1 MLINNLRFISLAS
14 LLFAGTAF
22 SGTSAP
28 LLAVV
33 EENANHVSIYNPESG
48 KKLGSLEIG
57 FLPHEIAVTKDGKTA
72 YVSNFGIRDYDSGS
86 GTPGA
91 SISVI
96 DLPSLSEQYRL
107 YTFDPADYKD
117 YEQIDSAPHGV
128 KLRPPYENQ
137 LFVNVEKGHKVL
149 VFDVNEKKLVKQ
161 IPVNSNTHNLYFSPD
176 GKTLWLMAGKD
187 GVIRVDADSGQV
199 TGSVTLP
206 TAVRGLKY
214 TPDNRYLMASAVNQI
229 VFIDPDSMTIQRQ
242 FNNLGV
248 GPILYSD
255 ITPDQRYIIA
265 PAAFDHQVIVID
277 VASGKVIKR
286 LVTGLN
292 PINVLISTD
301 GQFAY
306 ISNATDKHISKID
319 LNSFEVTSFRTHEG
333 PNGLA
338 FIPSF
343 KNKAHKT
350 LTLGVAL
357 PFTGSDGL
365 KGREMMR
372 GYEYWRSTLTKA
384 GGLVI
389 DDQAYDVN
397 IVYLDTESQPEK
409 QTTLT
414 QELISQYKVQVL
426 LSTYG
431 DAAYAL
437 EKKQAESAQILIT
450 PKLTEAMPWQPDDLA
465 RGHDYF
471 ITTHLY
477 ERGYIAQYNFK
488 PSSWSAQA
496 TTTGLL
502 LQNALQT
509 AHCLDK
515 DTVTRVFD
523 ENHFDFFY
531 PYNNGSVK

>member
-1 MLINNLRFISLAS
+1 MLIENLRFISLAS
-14 LLFAGTAF
+14 LLFAGSAV
-22 SGTSAP
+22 SGTHAP

-33 EENANHVSIYNPESG
+33 EENASHVSVYNPESG
-48 KKLGSLEIG
+48 KKLGSLEVG
-57 FLPHEIAVTKDGKTA
+57 FLPHEIAVTRDGKTA

-96 DLPSLSEQYRL
+96 DLRGLSEKYRL

-128 KLRPPYENQ
+128 KLRPPHESQ
-137 LFVNVEKGHKVL
+137 LFVNVEKGNKIL

-161 IPVNSNTHNLYFSPD
+161 IPVSPNTHNLFFSPD

-187 GVIRVDADSGQV
+187 GVIRMDADSGQV
-199 TGSVTLP
+199 TGSVSLP
-206 TAVRGLKY
+206 GAVRGLKY
-214 TPDNRYLMASAVNQI
+214 TPDYRYLMASAVNQI

-242 FNNLGV
+242 FDALGV

-255 ITPDQRYIIA
+255 ITPDERYIIA

-277 VASGKVIKR
+277 VATGKVIKR

-292 PINVLISTD
+292 PINVLISPD
-301 GQFAY
+301 GHFAY

-319 LNSFEVTSFRTHEG
+319 LNTFEVTAFRTHEG

-343 KNKAHKT
+343 DNKAHKT

-357 PFTGSDGL
+357 PFTGPDGI

-389 DDQAYDVN
+389 DDEIYDVS

-409 QTTLT
+409 QTSLT
-414 QELISQYKVQVL
+414 KELISQYKVQGL

-431 DAAYAL
+431 DVAYAL
-437 EKKQAESAQILIT
+437 EQKQAEQAQMLIT
-450 PKLTEAMPWQPDDLA
+450 PKLIEPMPWQPDDLA

-477 ERGYIAQYNFK
+477 EQGYIAQYNFK
-488 PSSWSAQA
+488 PSSWSALA

-509 AHCLDK
+509 AHTFDK

-523 ENHFDFFY
+523 ESRFDFFY
-531 PYNNGSVK
+531 PYTGSAR

>member
-1 MLINNLRFISLAS
+1 MLIKNLRFISLAS
-14 LLFAGTAF
+14 YLFTATAF
-22 SGTSAP
+22 SGDQASF
-28 LLAVV
+28 LAVV
-33 EENANHVSIYNPESG
+33 EENANHISIYNPESG
-48 KKLGSLEIG
+48 KKVGSLEIG
-57 FLPHEIAVTKDGKTA
+57 FLPHEIAITKDGKTA

-96 DLPSLSEQYRL
+96 DLPSLSEKYRL

-117 YEQIDSAPHGV
+117 YGQIDSAPHGV

-137 LFVNVEKGHKVL
+137 LFVNIEKGNKVL
-149 VFDVNEKKLVKQ
+149 VFDVNERTLLKQ
-161 IPVNSNTHNLYFSPD
+161 IPVSPNTHNLYFSPD

-199 TGSVTLP
+199 TGSLTLP
-206 TAVRGLKY
+206 SAVRGLKY

-229 VFIDPDSMTIQRQ
+229 VFIDPDTMTIQRK
-242 FNNLGV
+242 FDNLGV

-292 PINVLISTD
+292 PINVLVSPD

-306 ISNATDKHISKID
+306 ISNATDKHVSKIN
-319 LNSFEVTSFRTHEG
+319 LNTFEVSAFRTHEG

-343 KNKAHKT
+343 EKKEHKT
-350 LTLGVAL
+350 LKLGVAL
-357 PFTGSDGL
+357 PFTGQDGL

-389 DDQAYDVN
+389 DEQAYDVS
-397 IVYLDTESQPEK
+397 IVYLDTESQSEK
-409 QTTLT
+409 QIELT
-414 QELISQYKVQVL
+414 NELINQYKVQGL
-426 LSTYG
+426 LSTYSNE
-431 DAAYAL
+431 AYAL
-437 EKKQAESAQILIT
+437 EQKQAELANMLIT
-450 PKLTEAMPWQPDDLA
+450 PKLAEATPWQPDDQA

-477 ERGYIAQYNFK
+477 ELGYITQYNFK

-502 LQNALQT
+502 LQNALQA
-509 AHCLDK
+509 AHSLDK
-515 DTVTRVFD
+515 EQVTRVFN
-523 ENHFDFFY
+523 ENQFDFFY
-531 PYNNGSVK
+531 PYTGSAH

>member
-1 MLINNLRFISLAS
+1 MLIKNICFISFAS
-14 LLFAGTAF
+14 FLF
-22 SGTSAP
+22 SGTIFSDTSAS

-57 FLPHEIAVTKDGKTA
+57 FLPHEIAVTRDGKTA

-91 SISVI
+91 SVSVI
-96 DLPSLSEQYRL
+96 DLPSLSEKYRL
-107 YTFDPADYKD
+107 YTFYPADSRD

-128 KLRPPYENQ
+128 KLRPPYEDQ
-137 LFVNVEKGHKVL
+137 LFVNVEKGSKVL
-149 VFDVNEKKLVKQ
+149 VFDVNEKRLVRQ
-161 IPVNSNTHNLYFSPD
+161 ISVSPNTHNLFFSPD
-176 GKTLWLMAGKD
+176 GKILWLMAGKD
-187 GVIRVDADSGQV
+187 GVIRIDADSGQV
-199 TGSVTLP
+199 TGSITLP
-206 TAVRGLKY
+206 SAVRGLKY

-229 VFIDPDSMTIQRQ
+229 AFIDPDTMAIQRQ
-242 FNNLGV
+242 FDNLGV

-265 PAAFDHQVIVID
+265 PAAFDHQVVVID

-292 PINVLISTD
+292 PINALISPD

-306 ISNATDKHISKID
+306 ISNATDKHVSKID
-319 LNSFEVTSFRTHEG
+319 LNTFEVTAFPTHEG

-343 KNKAHKT
+343 EKKTHKT

-357 PFTGSDGL
+357 PFTGPDGL

-372 GYEYWRSTLTKA
+372 GYEYWRSTLMKA

-389 DDQAYDVN
+389 DDETYDVS
-397 IVYLDTESQPEK
+397 IIYLDTESQVEK
-409 QTTLT
+409 QTGQT
-414 QELISQYKVQVL
+414 QELINQYKVQAL

-437 EKKQAESAQILIT
+437 EQKQAESAQILIT
-450 PKLTEAMPWQPDDLA
+450 PRLADVMPWQSDDLA

-471 ITTHLY
+471 ITTRFY
-477 ERGYIAQYNFK
+477 EQGYITQYNFK

-509 AHCLDK
+509 AHCLDRK
-515 DTVTRVFD
+515 VVARAFD
-523 ENHFDFFY
+523 DNRFDFFY
-531 PYNNGSVK
+531 PLSGSIN

>member
-1 MLINNLRFISLAS
+1 MLSNKLIVLTLAS
-14 LLFAGTAF
+14 FLLNGATF
-22 SGTSAP
+22 SNSKSP

-48 KKLGSLEIG
+48 KKLGSITVG
-57 FLPHEIAVTKDGKTA
+57 FLPHEITLTRDGKTA

-96 DLPSLSEQYRL
+96 DLPTLSEKFRL
-107 YTFDPADYKD
+107 YTFDPADYRD
-117 YEQIDSAPHGV
+117 YGQIDSAPHGV

-137 LFVNVEKGHKVL
+137 LFVNIEKGNKVL

-161 IPVNSNTHNLYFSPD
+161 FPVSPNTHNLFFSPD

-199 TGSVTLP
+199 TGTVTLP
-206 TAVRGLKY
+206 SAVRGLKY
-214 TPDNRYLMASAVNQI
+214 TPDHRYLMASAVNQI
-229 VFIDPDSMTIQRQ
+229 VFIDPNSMTIQKQ
-242 FNNLGV
+242 FDNLGV

-277 VASGKVIKR
+277 TASAKVIKR

-292 PINVLISTD
+292 PINVLINPD
-301 GQFAY
+301 GKFAY

-319 LNSFEVTSFRTHEG
+319 LNTFEVTAIRTHEG

-338 FIPSF
+338 FIPAF
-343 KNKAHKT
+343 KKKAHNT
-350 LTLGVAL
+350 LILGVAL
-357 PFTGSDGL
+357 PFTGPDGL
-365 KGREMMR
+365 KGRELMR

-389 DDQAYDVN
+389 DDQAYDVT
-397 IVYLDTESQPEK
+397 IVYLDTESQIEK
-409 QTTLT
+409 QISLT
-414 QELISQYKVQVL
+414 NELINQYKVQAL

-431 DAAYAL
+431 DGEYAL
-437 EKKQAESAQILIT
+437 EQKQAESAQILIT
-450 PKLTEAMPWQPDDLA
+450 PKLPEAMPWQADDLA
-465 RGHDYF
+465 RGQDYF
-471 ITTHLY
+471 ITTHFY
-477 ERGYIAQYNFK
+477 EQSYIAQYNFK
-488 PSSWSAQA
+488 PSSWSALA

-502 LQNALQT
+502 LQNSLQT
-509 AHCLDK
+509 AHSFDK
-515 DTVTRVFD
+515 DAVTKVF
-523 ENHFDFFY
+523 EEAQFNFFY
-531 PYNNGSVK
+531 PYNASAN